1 MQENMQ
7 VSEIT
12 YPTTSI
18 YDEIQAQREQQIE
31 QQIEKTTKRFLKNSK
46 QFRRVKTFEEAS
58 AILIFKMSDL
68 SRYHFLCL
76 TGGLLDHTD
85 CLHF

>member
-31 QQIEKTTKRFLKNSK
+31 KTTKRFLKNSK

-58 AILIFKMSDL
+58 TILIFKMSDL